1 MGMGEGLLGELEH
14 RIMLALVALGPDAYS
29 VSVARHLEARTGRDV
44 ALATVHVS
52 LRRLEEKDLV
62 RSELRRSSEEEGG
75 RERRCYRVLEPG
87 MERLREARRELRAL
101 WDAANGLE
109 GAR

>member
-1 MGMGEGLLGELEH
+1 MGESLLGELEH
-14 RIMLALVALGPDAYS
+14 RILLALVALGPEAYS
-29 VSVARHLEARTGRDV
+29 VSVARHLELRTGHEV

-52 LRRLEEKDLV
+52 LRRLEEKGLV
-62 RSELRRSSEEEGG
+62 RSELRRAPEEEGG

-87 MERLREARRELRAL
+87 LERLLETRRELRAL
-101 WDAANGLE
+101 WDAADGLE